1 MSKDSKSGWGFSK
14 VNAQIDTTQKVEK
27 KSQAIWEQANENILV
42 IPDIEADAVANQ
54 QSNNAPVNLVS
65 NKVKDF
71 YDLQIETRKNTL
83 PVPEEGVDL
92 SLLISMMRTNEEVNE
107 LDEPWEFG
115 RLKTEVY
122 EVVSKLY
129 QAAAPY

>member
-1 MSKDSKSGWGFSK
+1 M
-14 VNAQIDTTQKVEK
+14 
-27 KSQAIWEQANENILV
+27 

-65 NKVKDF
+65 NKVQDF
-71 YDLQIETRKNTL
+71 YSLQIETRKNTL
-83 PVPEEGVDL
+83 PLPEEGVGL
-92 SLLISMMRTNEEVNE
+92 SLLISLLRTSEEVNE

-129 QAAAPY
+129 QPGLPH